1 MNAIGP
7 SLLRFSDLVGVGVF
21 AVSGALAAGRKKLDL
36 FGALVIA
43 VVTAIGGG
51 TLRDLLLG
59 RLPVFW
65 VRDAIYLPIILG
77 ATIFTVLYTRFRSPP
92 VRMLLVA
99 DALGLSLFA
108 ISGAEIA
115 QEVTRSAMV
124 IILMGVISGVAGGVV
139 RDVLCAEIPLILR
152 SGRLYATAA
161 LGGTSVFYVVQGLGA
176 PHRLA
181 AGLGMLTVLTLRMAS
196 IFFGLTL
203 PVYEVRHDRP
213 EKSAGF
219 EA

>member
-1 MNAIGP
+1 MHAITP
-7 SLLRFSDLVGVGVF
+7 TLLRFSDLVGVGVF
-21 AVSGALAAGRKKLDL
+21 AVSGALAAGRKRLDL

-65 VRDAIYLPIILG
+65 VGDAIYLPIILG
-77 ATIFTVLYTRFRSPP
+77 STALTVLYTRFRHPP
-92 VRMLLVA
+92 ERMLFLA

-115 QEVTRSAMV
+115 QSVTGSPFV
-124 IILMGVISGVAGGVV
+124 VILMGVVSGVAGGVV
-139 RDVLCAEIPLILR
+139 RDVLCNEIPLILR
-152 SGRLYATAA
+152 SGHLYATAA
-161 LGGTSVFYVVQGLGA
+161 LGGTSVYFAVQALGA

-181 AGLGMLTVLTLRMAS
+181 AILGMSTVLTLRLAS
-196 IFFGLTL
+196 IFFGLSL
-203 PVYEVRHDRP
+203 PVYELP
-213 EKSAGF
+213 EKG
-219 EA
+219 

>member
-1 MNAIGP
+1 MHAITP
-7 SLLRFSDLVGVGVF
+7 SLLRLSDLVGVGVF
-21 AVSGALAAGRKKLDL
+21 AVSGALAAGRKRLDL
-36 FGALVIA
+36 FGTLVIA

-65 VRDAIYLPIILG
+65 VEDSIYLPIILG
-77 ATIFTVLYTRFRSPP
+77 STAFTILYTRFRSPP
-92 VRMLLVA
+92 VRVLLLA

-115 QEVTRSAMV
+115 QGFTKSAV
-124 IILMGVISGVAGGVV
+124 VVILMGVISGVAGGVV
-139 RDVLCAEIPLILR
+139 RDVLCNEIPLILR

-161 LGGTSVFYVVQGLGA
+161 LGGTSVYFALQTLGA

-181 AGLGMLTVLTLRMAS
+181 AGLGMLTVLSLRLAS

-203 PVYEVRHDRP
+203 PVYEVP
-213 EKSAGF
+213 E
-219 EA
+219 EL